1 MRQTEVGE
9 VGWNGPAL
17 IEVRDPFNPR
27 WVERFRTFE
36 KSCRCGVLRLDAGH
50 ARYLEP
56 PGAQARGHIALD
68 REGQHPGGHLLRRAN
83 VGHLEG
89 PAAAGGEDCLHPGQ
103 LQRRPRQHSEG
114 PAPGGRRFE
123 HEQLGPGRGEIALG
137 HRQVLRRDVRI
148 RGLYP
153 ASTSEY
159 TLKYLV
165 AEVGTFA

>member
-36 KSCRCGVLRLDAGH
+36 KTCRCGVLRLDADH

-56 PGAQARGHIALD
+56 PGAQGGRHIALA
-68 REGQHPGGHLLRRAN
+68 REGQYPGRDLLRRPD

-89 PAAAGGEDCLHPGQ
+89 AATSGGENRLHPGE
-103 LQRRPRQHSEG
+103 LQRRRGQHPEG
-114 PAPGGRRFE
+114 PAPGG
-123 HEQLGPGRGEIALG
+123 GR
-137 HRQVLRRDVRI
+137 
-148 RGLYP
+148 
-153 ASTSEY
+153 
-159 TLKYLV
+159 
-165 AEVGTFA
+165 